1 EPPETNFAHKVRL
14 KAYPAKEWG
23 GFIWIYMGPAERV
36 PELPRL
42 EWAELP
48 ANQRWQAK
56 WLYEANFAQGIE
68 GELDSC
74 HTGFLHDTST
84 PSKDLTAGMAKA

>member
-1 EPPETNFAHKVRL
+1 MRCVYHGWKFDIDGRCIDQPSEPPETNFAHKVRL

-23 GFIWIYMGPAERV
+23 GFIWIYMGPAERA

-48 ANQRWQAK
+48 
-56 WLYEANFAQGIE
+56 
-68 GELDSC
+68 
-74 HTGFLHDTST
+74 
-84 PSKDLTAGMAKA
+84 